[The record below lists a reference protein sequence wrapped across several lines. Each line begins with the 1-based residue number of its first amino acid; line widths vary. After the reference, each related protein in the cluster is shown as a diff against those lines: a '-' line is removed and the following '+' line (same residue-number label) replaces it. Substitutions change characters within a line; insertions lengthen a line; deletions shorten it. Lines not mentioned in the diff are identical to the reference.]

1 MLSKARKKGSRIV
14 FLLIFLFG
22 FGLSLYPFVG
32 SWFMAHDQSN
42 IVGTYT
48 SDTKKLSAEDQ
59 KQILSDAENYNT
71 MLYQT
76 GGAVVGNA
84 SDNLTHEN
92 YEKLL
97 DVSGNGIMATLEI
110 PKIDV
115 DLPVYHGTDDSVL
128 SIGVGHLEGTS
139 LPIGGT
145 STHAVLSGHRGLPSS
160 KLFTRLDEIVIDDLF
175 YIHVLDQTLAYQ
187 VDKIKVVEPDEVDAL
202 QIEADK
208 DLVSLVTCTPYG
220 LNTHRL
226 IVTGH
231 RVPYK
236 EKQKEAIQQ
245 GIPSIRELIF
255 IILPFIFLLIL
266 IGLIIAQKR
275 KERNHEKTI

>member
-1 MLSKARKKGSRIV
+1 MLSKVRKRGSRIV

-48 SDTKKLSAEDQ
+48 SETKQLSAEEQ

-71 MLYQT
+71 KLYQT
-76 GGAVVGNA
+76 GGAIVGDA
-84 SDNLTHEN
+84 SDSLTHEN

-97 DVSGNGIMATLEI
+97 DMSGNGIMATLEI
-110 PKIDV
+110 PKIGV

-128 SIGVGHLEGTS
+128 SIGVGHIEGTS
-139 LPIGGT
+139 LPVGGA

-160 KLFTRLDEIVIDDLF
+160 KLFTRLDELVKDDLF

-187 VDKIKVVEPDEVDAL
+187 INKIEVVEPDEVDAL
-202 QIEADK
+202 QIEADQ
-208 DLVSLVTCTPYG
+208 DLVSMVTCTPYG

-236 EKQKEAIQQ
+236 AKQKEEIQQ
-245 GIPSIRELIF
+245 GIPSIRELVF
-255 IILPFIFLLIL
+255 MILPFIFLIIL

-275 KERNHEKTI
+275 KERKHEKTI

>member
-226 IVTGH
+226 IVNGH

>member
-14 FLLIFLFG
+14 FLLIFLLG

-42 IVGTYT
+42 IVGTYAT
-48 SDTKKLSAEDQ
+48 DTKQLSAEEQ

-76 GGAVVGNA
+76 GGAIVGNA
-84 SDNLTHEN
+84 SDSLTHEN
-92 YEKLL
+92 YEMLL
-97 DVSGNGIMATLEI
+97 DVSGKGIMATLEI

-139 LPIGGT
+139 LPVGGE

-160 KLFTRLDEIVIDDLF
+160 KLFTRLDELVKGDLF
-175 YIHVLDQTLAYQ
+175 YVHVLDQTLAYQ
-187 VDKIKVVEPDEVDAL
+187 VEKIEVVEPDEVDAL

-236 EKQKEAIQQ
+236 EKQKESIQQ
-245 GIPSIRELIF
+245 GIPSIRELVF
-255 IILPFIFLLIL
+255 MILPFVFLIIL
-266 IGLIIAQKR
+266 IGLIIVQKR

>member
-1 MLSKARKKGSRIV
+1 MT
-14 FLLIFLFG
+14 
-22 FGLSLYPFVG
+22 
-32 SWFMAHDQSN
+32 HDQSN

-48 SDTKKLSAEDQ
+48 SETKQLSAEEQ

-76 GGAVVGNA
+76 GGAIVGDVQT
-84 SDNLTHEN
+84 SDEHYEN
-92 YEKLL
+92 LL

-115 DLPVYHGTDDSVL
+115 DLPVYHGTEDSVL
-128 SIGVGHLEGTS
+128 SIGVGHIEGTS
-139 LPIGGT
+139 LPVGGA

-160 KLFTRLDEIVIDDLF
+160 KLFTRLDELVKDDLF

-187 VDKIKVVEPDEVDAL
+187 INKIEVVEPDEVDAL
-202 QIEADK
+202 QIEADQ

-236 EKQKEAIQQ
+236 AKQKEEIQQ
-245 GIPSIRELIF
+245 GIPSIRELVF
-255 IILPFIFLLIL
+255 MILPFIFLIIL

>member
-1 MLSKARKKGSRIV
+1 MGN
-14 FLLIFLFG
+14 
-22 FGLSLYPFVG
+22 
-32 SWFMAHDQSN
+32 DQSN

-48 SDTKKLSAEDQ
+48 TDTKKLSAVEQ

-71 MLYQT
+71 KLYQT
-76 GGAVVGNA
+76 GGAIVGDA
-84 SDNLTHEN
+84 SDSLTHEN

-97 DVSGNGIMATLEI
+97 DMSGNGIMATLEI
-110 PKIDV
+110 PKIGV

-128 SIGVGHLEGTS
+128 SIGVGHIEGTS
-139 LPIGGT
+139 LPVGGA

-160 KLFTRLDEIVIDDLF
+160 KLFTRLDELVKDDLF

-187 VDKIKVVEPDEVDAL
+187 INKIEVVEPDEVDAL
-202 QIEADK
+202 QIEADQ
-208 DLVSLVTCTPYG
+208 DLVSMVTCTPYG

-236 EKQKEAIQQ
+236 AKQKEEIQQ
-245 GIPSIRELIF
+245 GIPSIRELVF
-255 IILPFIFLLIL
+255 MILPFIFLIIL

>member
-1 MLSKARKKGSRIV
+1 MLSEVRKKSSKIV
-14 FLLIFLFG
+14 FLLIFFFG

-48 SDTKKLSAEDQ
+48 SETKQLSAEEQ
-59 KQILSDAENYNT
+59 KQILSGAENYNT

-76 GGAVVGNA
+76 GGAIVGDVQT
-84 SDNLTHEN
+84 SDEHYEN
-92 YEKLL
+92 LL

-115 DLPVYHGTDDSVL
+115 DLPVYHGTEDSVL
-128 SIGVGHLEGTS
+128 SIGVGHIEGTS
-139 LPIGGT
+139 LPVGGA

-160 KLFTRLDEIVIDDLF
+160 KLFTRLDELVKGDLF
-175 YIHVLDQTLAYQ
+175 YVHVLDQTLAYQ
-187 VDKIKVVEPDEVDAL
+187 VEKIEVVEPDEVDAL

-236 EKQKEAIQQ
+236 EKQKESIQQ
-245 GIPSIRELIF
+245 GIPSIRELVF
-255 IILPFIFLLIL
+255 MILPFIFLIIL

-275 KERNHEKTI
+275 KDRNHEKTI

>member
-1 MLSKARKKGSRIV
+1 MANKIKKKGSKIV
-14 FLLIFLFG
+14 FLLIFFSG

-32 SWFMAHDQSN
+32 SWFMAHDQSQ
-42 IVGTYT
+42 IVGTYA
-48 SDTKKLSAEDQ
+48 SETKQLSAEEQ

-76 GGAVVGNA
+76 GGAVVGDA
-84 SDNLTHEN
+84 SDSLMHEN

-97 DVSGNGIMATLEI
+97 DTSENGIMATLEI
-110 PKIDV
+110 PKINV

-128 SIGVGHLEGTS
+128 SIGVGHIEGTS
-139 LPIGGT
+139 LPVGGA
-145 STHAVLSGHRGLPSS
+145 STHAVLSGHRGLPRS
-160 KLFTRLDEIVIDDLF
+160 KLFTRLDELVKDDLF

-187 VDKIKVVEPDEVDAL
+187 VEKIEVVEPDEVDAL

-236 EKQKEAIQQ
+236 EKQKESIQQ
-245 GIPSIRELIF
+245 GIPSMRELVF
-255 IILPFIFLLIL
+255 MILPFIFLIIL

-275 KERNHEKTI
+275 KERKHEKTI

>member
-32 SWFMAHDQSN
+32 SWFMARDQSN

-48 SDTKKLSAEDQ
+48 SGTKQLSAEDQ

-76 GGAVVGNA
+76 GGAIVGNA

-139 LPIGGT
+139 LPVGGA

-160 KLFTRLDEIVIDDLF
+160 KLFTRFDELVKDDLF
-175 YIHVLDQTLAYQ
+175 YIHVLNQTLAYQ
-187 VDKIKVVEPDEVDAL
+187 VEKIEVVEPDEVDAL

-236 EKQKEAIQQ
+236 EKQKESIQQ
-245 GIPSIRELIF
+245 GIPSIRELVF
-255 IILPFIFLLIL
+255 MILPFVFLIIL
-266 IGLIIAQKR
+266 IGLIIVQKR

>member
-1 MLSKARKKGSRIV
+1 MLSEVRKKSFKIV
-14 FLLIFLFG
+14 FLLIFFFG

-48 SDTKKLSAEDQ
+48 SETNQLSAEEQ

-76 GGAVVGNA
+76 GGAIVGDVQT
-84 SDNLTHEN
+84 SDEHYEN
-92 YEKLL
+92 LL

-115 DLPVYHGTDDSVL
+115 DLPVYHGTEDSVL
-128 SIGVGHLEGTS
+128 SIGVGHIEGTS
-139 LPIGGT
+139 LPVGGA

-160 KLFTRLDEIVIDDLF
+160 KLFTRLDELVKDDLF

-187 VDKIKVVEPDEVDAL
+187 INKIEVVEPDEVDAL
-202 QIEADK
+202 QIEADQ

-220 LNTHRL
+220 LNTQRL

-236 EKQKEAIQQ
+236 EKQKESIQQ
-245 GIPSIRELIF
+245 GIPSIRELVF
-255 IILPFIFLLIL
+255 MILPFIFLIIL

>member
-1 MLSKARKKGSRIV
+1 
-14 FLLIFLFG
+14 
-22 FGLSLYPFVG
+22 
-32 SWFMAHDQSN
+32 MAHDQSQ
-42 IVGTYT
+42 IVGTYA
-48 SDTKKLSAEDQ
+48 SETKQLSAEEQ

-76 GGAVVGNA
+76 GGAVVGDA
-84 SDNLTHEN
+84 SDSLMHEN

-97 DVSGNGIMATLEI
+97 DTSENGIMATLEI
-110 PKIDV
+110 PKINV

-128 SIGVGHLEGTS
+128 SIGVGHIEGTS
-139 LPIGGT
+139 LPVGGA
-145 STHAVLSGHRGLPSS
+145 STHAVLSGHRGLPCS
-160 KLFTRLDEIVIDDLF
+160 KLFTRLDELVKDDLF

-187 VDKIKVVEPDEVDAL
+187 VEKIEVVEPDEVDAL

-236 EKQKEAIQQ
+236 EKQKESIQQ
-245 GIPSIRELIF
+245 GIPSMRELVF
-255 IILPFIFLLIL
+255 MILPFIFLIIL

-275 KERNHEKTI
+275 KERKHEKTI

>member
-1 MLSKARKKGSRIV
+1 
-14 FLLIFLFG
+14 
-22 FGLSLYPFVG
+22 
-32 SWFMAHDQSN
+32 MAHDQSN
-42 IVGTYT
+42 IVGTHAT
-48 SDTKKLSAEDQ
+48 DTKQLSAEEQ

-76 GGAVVGNA
+76 GGAIVGNA
-84 SDNLTHEN
+84 TDNLTHEN
-92 YEKLL
+92 YESLL

-128 SIGVGHLEGTS
+128 SIGAGHLEGTS
-139 LPIGGT
+139 LPVGGE

-160 KLFTRLDEIVIDDLF
+160 KLFTRLDELVKGDLF
-175 YIHVLDQTLAYQ
+175 YLHVLDQTLAYQ
-187 VDKIKVVEPDEVDAL
+187 VEKIEVVEPDEVDAL

-255 IILPFIFLLIL
+255 MILPFVFLIIL
-266 IGLIIAQKR
+266 IGLIIVQKR

>member
-1 MLSKARKKGSRIV
+1 
-14 FLLIFLFG
+14 
-22 FGLSLYPFVG
+22 
-32 SWFMAHDQSN
+32 MAHDQSN
-42 IVGTYT
+42 IVGTYAT
-48 SDTKKLSAEDQ
+48 DTKQLSAEEQ

-76 GGAVVGNA
+76 GGAIVGNA
-84 SDNLTHEN
+84 SDSLTHEN
-92 YEKLL
+92 YEMLL
-97 DVSGNGIMATLEI
+97 DVSGKGIMATLEI

-139 LPIGGT
+139 LPVGGE

-160 KLFTRLDEIVIDDLF
+160 KLFTRLDELVKGDLF
-175 YIHVLDQTLAYQ
+175 YVHVLDQTLAYQ
-187 VDKIKVVEPDEVDAL
+187 VEKIEVVEPDEVDAL

-236 EKQKEAIQQ
+236 EKQKESIQQ
-245 GIPSIRELIF
+245 GIPSIRELVF
-255 IILPFIFLLIL
+255 MILPFVFLIIL
-266 IGLIIAQKR
+266 IGLIIVQKR

>member
-1 MLSKARKKGSRIV
+1 MLSEVRKKSSKIV
-14 FLLIFLFG
+14 FLLIFFFG

-48 SDTKKLSAEDQ
+48 SETKQLSAEEQ

-76 GGAVVGNA
+76 GGAIVGDVQT
-84 SDNLTHEN
+84 SDEHYEN
-92 YEKLL
+92 LL

-115 DLPVYHGTDDSVL
+115 DLPVYHGTEDSVL
-128 SIGVGHLEGTS
+128 SIGVGHIEGTS
-139 LPIGGT
+139 LPVGGA

-160 KLFTRLDEIVIDDLF
+160 KLFTRLDELVKDDLF

-187 VDKIKVVEPDEVDAL
+187 INKIEVVEPDEVDAL
-202 QIEADK
+202 QIEADQ

-220 LNTHRL
+220 LNTQRL

-236 EKQKEAIQQ
+236 EKQKESIQQ
-245 GIPSIRELIF
+245 GIPSIRELVF
-255 IILPFIFLLIL
+255 MILPFIFLIIL